1 MFQNF
6 SFSKKRDHYP
16 VDRVQQ
22 LNFDKSINSKDEKV
36 TSTDPEKIHVVYA

>member
-16 VDRVQQ
+16 EDRVQQ
-22 LNFDKSINSKDEKV
+22 LNFDKSINSNDEKNDINR
-36 TSTDPEKIHVVYA
+36 SKKIHVVYA

>member
-6 SFSKKRDHYP
+6 SFSKKRDHDP
-16 VDRVQQ
+16 EDRVQQ
-22 LNFDKSINSKDEKV
+22 LNFDKSIISNDEKM